1 MLHSDESSPR
11 TCAGCSQAHS
21 WAMTDRSTACGAGS
35 SVTRSER
42 AADEVK
48 WFALSWRDLFF
59 FYSQLVFVFEY
70 RVQY

>member
-1 MLHSDESSPR
+1 MLHSDASSPR
-11 TCAGCSQAHS
+11 TCAGRSQAHS
-21 WAMTDRSTACGAGS
+21 WAMTDRSTARGAGS

-48 WFALSWRDLFF
+48 WFALSWMDLFL
-59 FYSQLVFVFEY
+59 FYSQLVFVFVH